1 MQEDEFEIVL
11 SGGMLRGASES
22 VRSAL
27 EAVLRPVAPHATF
40 VRLRT
45 APVVGAVLLAME
57 AAGLSVD
64 PELHQRLAEDAI
76 ERFHLEP
83 R

>member
-1 MQEDEFEIVL
+1 MQEDAFEIVL

-22 VRSAL
+22 VRTAL
-27 EAVLRPVAPHATF
+27 ETVLRPVAPHATF

-57 AAGLSVD
+57 AAGFPVD
-64 PELHQRLAEDAI
+64 AGLHERLAEDAI
-76 ERFHLEP
+76 ERFHIDP
-83 R
+83 P